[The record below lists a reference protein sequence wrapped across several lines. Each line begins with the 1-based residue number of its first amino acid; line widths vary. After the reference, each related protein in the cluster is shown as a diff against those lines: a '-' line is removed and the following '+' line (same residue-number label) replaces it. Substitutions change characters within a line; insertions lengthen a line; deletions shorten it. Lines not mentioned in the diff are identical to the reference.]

1 MIDALNTYARK
12 VPVWVIYLIGGAYP
26 FWLLWLGLSGGLGVD
41 PAKAMEHALGERAL
55 QLLILGL
62 AITPLRKLVGLNLI
76 KFRRGIG
83 VTAFYLVLSHLLVW
97 LVLDVQLLD
106 QIWADI
112 LKRPY
117 ITIGMLGFV
126 LMIPLAIT
134 SNNWS
139 VRRLGKQWRVL
150 HKLTYG
156 VSLLGGLHFVMLAKG
171 FQWEPLLYL
180 GSVVLLLMIRLKG
193 IPSVRTR
200 SRA

>member
-1 MIDALNTYARK
+1 MIDLLNSFARK
-12 VPVWVIYLIGGAYP
+12 VPAWVIYLIGGVYP
-26 FWLLWLGLSGGLGVD
+26 IWLLWLGLTGGLGVD

-76 KFRRGIG
+76 KFRRAIG

-97 LVLDVQLLD
+97 LLLDVQLLD

-126 LMIPLAIT
+126 LMFPLAVT

-139 VRRLGKQWRVL
+139 VRRLGKQWRLL

-156 VSLLGGLHFVMLAKG
+156 VCLLGGLHFVMLAKG

-180 GSVVLLLMIRLKG
+180 GSVVLLLMLRLKR
-193 IPSVRTR
+193 IPSVRAR